1 MEAIIARCLD
11 NDPDKRPS
19 ARELVEFMVH
29 LPQQLSLDSASTG
42 TEGSND
48 RSSSE
53 LPHLSRLYRQGLLDA
68 GSTLFLRAAAA
79 TCASHQC
86 LARYA
91 HQCGHMVAGHEALCW
106 VICLISGGVHVQ
118 AWAHT
123 EAQQARTEA
132 RRCCHPARAFRP

>member
-53 LPHLSRLYRQGLLDA
+53 STHLTRLSRQGLLVA
-68 GSTLFLRAAAA
+68 GSMSTCKGSCGNMCHQLFSSYMPI
-79 TCASHQC
+79 TMGPGS
-86 LARYA
+86 
-91 HQCGHMVAGHEALCW
+91 EALCRE
-106 VICLISGGVHVQ
+106 IY
-118 AWAHT
+118 A
-123 EAQQARTEA
+123 
-132 RRCCHPARAFRP
+132 

>member
-68 GSTLFLRAAAA
+68 GSTPVSTGSCGN
-79 TCASHQC
+79 TCESSMP
-86 LARYA
+86 RK
-91 HQCGHMVAGHEALCW
+91 VRTS
-106 VICLISGGVHVQ
+106 V
-118 AWAHT
+118 WAYGR
-123 EAQQARTEA
+123 RT
-132 RRCCHPARAFRP
+132 